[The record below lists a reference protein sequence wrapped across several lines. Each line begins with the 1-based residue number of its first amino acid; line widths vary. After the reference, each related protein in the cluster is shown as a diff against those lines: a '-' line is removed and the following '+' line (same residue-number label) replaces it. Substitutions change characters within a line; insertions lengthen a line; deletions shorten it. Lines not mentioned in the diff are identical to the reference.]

1 MTSMAVCGMSS
12 GDLSYIADFVPAAND
27 SVRWSAAYHVGGIF
41 RGLRHGR
48 IGEASLM
55 SPAELMRSVMDD
67 IERAWG
73 NQR

>member
-1 MTSMAVCGMSS
+1 MTSMAVCGMN
-12 GDLSYIADFVPAAND
+12 GDGLSYTADFVPAAND
-27 SVRWSAAYHVGGIF
+27 SIRWSAAYHMGGIF

-67 IERAWG
+67 VERAWG
-73 NQR
+73 YQR

>member
-1 MTSMAVCGMSS
+1 MISTAVCGISS
-12 GDLSYIADFVPAAND
+12 GGLSYTADFVPAAND
-27 SVRWSAAYHVGGIF
+27 SIRWSAAYRVSGIF

-48 IGEASLM
+48 ISEASLM
-55 SPAELMRSVMDD
+55 SPAELMRSVIDD